1 MWTLPHYLTAEL
13 LPGAKPGVSQRLS
26 ALLAYPAF
34 LWCAWQL
41 RFLPFLLPASALV
54 LVYALALWHINYRR
68 YRAIADTPTARAR
81 SAALGYT
88 ELYGY
93 ALNHEQAPLFS
104 PLSGRPCVWYRWHKQ
119 WQGQSVLGK
128 SSESAQ
134 SEASWRLRDTSGGE
148 VIIHP
153 EGATIQSAHRRITLD
168 DGWRITEEW
177 IAEHDPLYVL
187 GTLSA
192 IGGTQSEAQQREDVK
207 LELEHLKQDQ
217 AQLLAR
223 FDRNRD
229 GQIDMEEWEAARR
242 AIHAEVSREY
252 AELAAAPLTHH
263 LTAPSDGRH
272 FIISH
277 RAPAHAARHFR
288 RLAWLHLAAAGL
300 SLWLLNAIA
309 RH

>member
-1 MWTLPHYLTAEL
+1 MWTLPHFLAAEL
-13 LPGAKPGVSQRLS
+13 LPGAKTGASQRLS
-26 ALLAYPAF
+26 ALLAYPVL
-34 LWCAWQL
+34 LWCVWQL
-41 RFLPFLLPASALV
+41 RFLPFLLPAAALI

-93 ALNHEQAPLFS
+93 ALGHEQAALFS
-104 PLSGRPCVWYRWHKQ
+104 SLSGRPCVWYRWHKE
-119 WQGQSVLGK
+119 WQGRSVLGK
-128 SSESAQ
+128 RSESAQ
-134 SEASWRLRDTSGGE
+134 SEASWRLRDKSGGE

-153 EGATIQSAHRRITLD
+153 EGATIHSAHRRVTRE

-187 GTLSA
+187 GHLSSL
-192 IGGTQSEAQQREDVK
+192 GGAPSAAEHHSDVK
-207 LELEHLKQDQ
+207 AALEQLKQDK
-217 AQLLAR
+217 ATLLAR

-242 AIHAEVSREY
+242 AIHGEISREH

-263 LTAPSDGRH
+263 LSAPGDGRH

-288 RLAWLHLAAAGL
+288 RLAWLHPAAAGL
-300 SLWLLNAIA
+300 SLWLLNIIA